1 MQGPATCFMPIV
13 LWRYIISRRFVARAG
28 WNYYFVTLWAACA
41 IAILLLLPMVNL
53 KNFVQR
59 EAAKK
64 AALNKPKAA

>member
-1 MQGPATCFMPIV
+1 M
-13 LWRYIISRRFVARAG
+13 
-28 WNYYFVTLWAACA
+28 TLWAACA

-53 KNFVQR
+53 KNYVQR